1 MNHIIKEACV
11 ETLDE
16 ALSAQSKGADRIEL
30 CSDLALDG
38 LTPSKNLFLKVL
50 NHISIPVKIMIRP
63 RGGNFVY
70 GNEEIITMIEQ
81 IKFFKDFNIDGLVF
95 GVLDM
100 NRKIDVD
107 KLKLLVNAA
116 EGLDITFHKAIDQVS
131 ILFDELE
138 VLKNFSQI
146 SSILTSGCSDSALK
160 GKDTII
166 KIIDNYSKY
175 FNIIVAGKITNHN
188 FPEIHRLVGA
198 NEYHGRKIVG
208 SLTI

>member
-1 MNHIIKEACV
+1 LNYIIKEACV

-16 ALSAQSKGADRIEL
+16 AIFAQNKGADRIEL

-50 NHISIPVKIMIRP
+50 NHISIPIKIMIRP

-70 GNEEIITMIEQ
+70 NNKEIKTMIEQ
-81 IKFFKDFNIDGLVF
+81 IKFFKGFDINGLVF
-95 GVLDM
+95 GVLDTD
-100 NRKIDVD
+100 RKIDID
-107 KLKLLVNAA
+107 KLQLLVNAS

-131 ILFDELE
+131 NLFNEIEILKSFP
-138 VLKNFSQI
+138 QI
-146 SSILTSGCSDSALK
+146 SSILTSGCSDSALN
-160 GKDTII
+160 GKNTII
-166 KIIDNYSKY
+166 KIIDSYSKC

-188 FPEIHRLVGA
+188 FLEIHSSIGA

-208 SLTI
+208 SFTD

>member
-16 ALSAQSKGADRIEL
+16 ALSAHSKGADRIEL

-50 NHISIPVKIMIRP
+50 NHISIPIKIMIRP

-70 GNEEIITMIEQ
+70 GNEEIKRMIEQ

-95 GVLDM
+95 GVLDI
-100 NRKIDVD
+100 NRKIDID

-188 FPEIHRLVGA
+188 FLEIHRLVGA

-208 SLTI
+208 SLTV

>member
-1 MNHIIKEACV
+1 MNHVIKEACV

-70 GNEEIITMIEQ
+70 GNEEIKTMIEQ

-100 NRKIDVD
+100 NRKIDID

-188 FPEIHRLVGA
+188 FLEIHRLVRA

-208 SLTI
+208 SLTV